1 MNILVINSGSSS
13 LKYQLID
20 MIDEK
25 VLSQGICERIGLE
38 GSCVKWKTHNN
49 DELTVFQTI
58 PDHTS
63 AIQMVIES
71 LTHPDRGVISSMS
84 EIAAVGHRVVHGGEH
99 FQSSVL
105 IDEDVLQAIRSCI
118 ELAPLHN
125 PPNIIGIEA
134 CQKLLPSIPMVA
146 VFDTAFHQT
155 MPPYSYLY
163 AIPYEM
169 YEKYGIRKYGFH
181 GTSHKYVAHR
191 ASEIIGKPID
201 ELKIISCHL
210 GNGASICAIDG
221 GNSIDTT
228 MGFTPLEGLVM
239 GTRSGTVDPAIITFL
254 MEKEKMDAQE
264 IGDFLNKKSGL
275 LGISGISSDF
285 RDIEKAVYQ
294 QNERA
299 ELALEI
305 FCYRVKKYIGEYI
318 AALNGLDVLIFTA
331 GIGEHDWR
339 VRKTSLENLDYVGIK
354 IDDQKNK
361 VAVERGLEHK
371 EIEITSEGTKVRTF
385 VIHTNEELMI
395 AKDTLQVI
403 SSGTSLKV

>member
-1 MNILVINSGSSS
+1 MVNILVINSGSSS
-13 LKYQLID
+13 LKYQLVD
-20 MIDEK
+20 MSDEK
-25 VLSQGICERIGLE
+25 VLAQGICERIGLE
-38 GSCVKWKTHNN
+38 GSFLKWKTHNK
-49 DELTVFQTI
+49 DELSTFQSI

-71 LTHPDRGVISSMS
+71 LTHPDRGVIGSMS

-105 IDEDVLQAIRSCI
+105 INEDVLQAIRSCI

-134 CQKLLPSIPMVA
+134 CQKLLPNIPMVA

-155 MPPYSYLY
+155 MPPHSYLY

-191 ASEIIGKPID
+191 ASEIIGKPIH

-210 GNGASICAIDG
+210 GNGASICAIDR

-239 GTRSGTVDPAIITFL
+239 GTRSGSVDPAIITFL

-275 LGISGISSDF
+275 LGISGVSSDF
-285 RDIEKAVYQ
+285 RDIEKAVSQ
-294 QNERA
+294 NNERA

-331 GIGEHDWR
+331 GIGENDWQ
-339 VRKTSLENLDYVGIK
+339 VREKALQNLDYVGIK
-354 IDDQKNK
+354 IDGQKNK
-361 VAVERGLEHK
+361 DTVEKGLEHK
-371 EIEITSEGTKVRTF
+371 EIEITAEGAKVRTF

-403 SSGTSLKV
+403 SSGAS